1 MDWRAIIKSSWI
13 MGFVSSVLIAL
24 SMICIISIPVQFYLL
39 PFDNLFVYL
48 NLGLPIPFIIIIL
61 NRPAHLKDSMLKGL
75 TIGLLALLFFL
86 TYWFIKLSSYSGYFE
101 WGLIWAIIIF
111 VFIPM
116 LLITSM
122 LSMVASYLIRKQ
134 IDKMK
139 ITSR

>member
-111 VFIPM
+111 VIM
-116 LLITSM
+116 
-122 LSMVASYLIRKQ
+122 
-134 IDKMK
+134 
-139 ITSR
+139 